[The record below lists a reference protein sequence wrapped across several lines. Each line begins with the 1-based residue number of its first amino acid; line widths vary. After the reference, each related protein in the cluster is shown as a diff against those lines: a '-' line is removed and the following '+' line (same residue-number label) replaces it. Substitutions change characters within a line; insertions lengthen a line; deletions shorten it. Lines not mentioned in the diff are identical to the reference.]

1 MKTEQK
7 YTVYTIS
14 ANVPDQLQE
23 YDNKHQAIS
32 EAVQELCKGGKEK
45 TLQTKLDGHGNYIF
59 MSDLGVKFVE
69 IAD

>member
-7 YTVYTIS
+7 YTVYTI
-14 ANVPDQLQE
+14 APNVPDRLEE

-32 EAVQELCKGGKEK
+32 EAIEELCKGGKEK
-45 TLQTKLDGHGNYIF
+45 QLQTKLDGYGNYIF

>member
-7 YTVYTIS
+7 YTVYTIA
-14 ANVPDQLQE
+14 ANVPDRLEE

-32 EAVQELCKGGKEK
+32 EAIEELCKGGKEK
-45 TLQTKLDGHGNYIF
+45 TLQTKMDGYGNYIF
-59 MSDLGVKFVE
+59 MSELGVKFVE